1 MNQEKIGHFIRENRK
16 KKQLTQQ
23 QLAKTLKVSNQ
34 TISYWENGKY
44 LPDYELLIPLCKEL
58 DITIN
63 DLINGEKQSNEEE
76 NKKTI
81 EKIINFLTYLEQQ
94 QINKYKTIGKIMLC
108 IGILIILLVLIFI
121 SPNNI
126 NSQYYVLIGY
136 TTSII
141 SFSYIFKNETV
152 KKIILLNTIFIISL
166 TSVLLIQDIFSI
178 SIIKYPPRYATEF
191 HMTHNIIYY
200 ETPFYD
206 VYRCTN
212 TFGKIPIKGNYKII
226 KKDYKIKD
234 FEDINKKK
242 YC

>member
-1 MNQEKIGHFIRENRK
+1 MDQEKIGHFIRDNRK

-23 QLAKTLKVSNQ
+23 QLAKILKVSNQ

-76 NKKTI
+76 NKKII

-94 QINKYKTIGKIMLC
+94 QINKYKTIGKVMLS
-108 IGILIILLVLIFI
+108 IGILIILLVLMII

-126 NSQYYVLIGY
+126 NGKYCVYIGY
-136 TTSII
+136 IISII

-166 TSVLLIQDIFSI
+166 TSVLLIQDIISI
-178 SIIKYPPRYATEF
+178 SIMKNPPRYVTEF
-191 HMTHNIIYY
+191 HMTIDIIYY

-206 VYRCTN
+206 VYRSTN

-226 KKDYKIKD
+226 KKD
-234 FEDINKKK
+234 
-242 YC
+242 